1 LGLWFERRKKEEA
14 KLIGF
19 SDSDF
24 AGDVDA
30 RKSTTGVI
38 FFLNSSPITWQS
50 MKQKVVAQSSCEA
63 EYIAAA
69 NAACQAVWLARVL
82 AEVQG
87 TTTKAPMLRVDNQS
101 AIALIRNPV
110 HHGQS
115 KHIQVKYH
123 FVRESEDE
131 GLINVKFIR
140 SKEQLSDILTK
151 PLGKIKFLEL
161 RSKIGLINV
170 QQLAPQGLGGEC
182 RK

>member
-1 LGLWFERRKKEEA
+1 LGLWFGWRKKEEA

-19 SDSDF
+19 SDNDF
-24 AGDVDA
+24 VGDVDA

-38 FFLNSSPITWQS
+38 FFLNSNPITWQS

-69 NAACQAVWLARVL
+69 NAACLALWFARVL

-87 TTTKAPMLRVDNQS
+87 IAPKALVLRLDNQS
-101 AIALIRNPV
+101 AIALIRNLV
-110 HHGQS
+110 LHGQS

-123 FVRESEDE
+123 YVRESEDE

-140 SKEQLSDILTK
+140 SEEQLSDILTK
-151 PLGKIKFLEL
+151 PLGKTKFLEL
-161 RSKIGLINV
+161 RSKIVLIDV
-170 QQLAPQGLGGEC
+170 Q
-182 RK
+182 